1 MYALSFKD
9 LPYKTKWERKATD
22 VFEALIKISL
32 DKHHRISRKRARGP
46 RKAHAIADGLH
57 PRAYDQHLPIRHA
70 ETVTIYIELKEKYAA
85 KTRADSITLYGL
97 NNMVKR
103 IIAKG

>member
-22 VFEALIKISL
+22 VFEELIRISL

-46 RKAHAIADGLH
+46 RSEHAIADGLN

-70 ETVTIYIELKEKYAA
+70 TTVTIYIELKEKYKKDAE
-85 KTRADSITLYGL
+85 SITLYGL

-103 IIAKG
+103 IIDKGR

>member
-22 VFEALIKISL
+22 VFEELIRISL

-46 RKAHAIADGLH
+46 RSEHAIADGLS

-70 ETVTIYIELKEKYAA
+70 TTVTIYIELKAEYRKN
-85 KTRADSITLYGL
+85 ADSITLYGL
-97 NNMVKR
+97 NNMIKR